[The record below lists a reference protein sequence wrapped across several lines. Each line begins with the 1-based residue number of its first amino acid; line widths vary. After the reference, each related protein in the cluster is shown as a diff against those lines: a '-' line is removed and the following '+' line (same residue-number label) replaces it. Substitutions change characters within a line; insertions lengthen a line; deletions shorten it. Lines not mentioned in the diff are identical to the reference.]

1 MTCNVS
7 DRKLFSGLLLI
18 PGYLNETEQLA
29 LVRSS
34 LSEYTCPPNPLSL
47 LTHYV
52 LPKSN
57 ETSLFSLYASDPE
70 TLVPSIA
77 STLLDVDT
85 PRPSPSPTPSS
96 SSSAKRQLIQNQAAS
111 EEGYDSI
118 VQRVEGWKGDEP
130 SMKLKSKTVRK
141 LVETELR
148 WANLGWVYNVS
159 RGFSSSLFMPL
170 TSIKFLIIGSS
181 PQWTNKAYDFTSTPP
196 PTFPESLAETCKD
209 VVRGIPWDEVFGNI
223 DDVCGEGYEEG
234 GRIRPDGYHNWGEDY
249 GESRLV

>member
-1 MTCNVS
+1 
-7 DRKLFSGLLLI
+7 LI
-18 PGYLNETEQLA
+18 PGYLSEIEQLA

-34 LSEYTCPPNPLSL
+34 LSQYTCPPNPLSL
-47 LTHYV
+47 STHYV
-52 LPKSN
+52 LPKSD
-57 ETSLFSLYASDPE
+57 ETSLFSLYASDSE

-159 RGFSSSLFMPL
+159 RGFLLDP
-170 TSIKFLIIGSS
+170 
-181 PQWTNKAYDFTSTPP
+181 
-196 PTFPESLAETCKD
+196 
-209 VVRGIPWDEVFGNI
+209 
-223 DDVCGEGYEEG
+223 VCD
-234 GRIRPDGYHNWGEDY
+234 I
-249 GESRLV
+249 

>member
-1 MTCNVS
+1 M
-7 DRKLFSGLLLI
+7 I
-18 PGYLNETEQLA
+18 PGYLSEIEQLA

-34 LSEYTCPPNPLSL
+34 LSQYTCPPNPLSL
-47 LTHYV
+47 STHYV
-52 LPKSN
+52 LPKSD
-57 ETSLFSLYASDPE
+57 ETSLFSLYASDSE

-159 RGFSSSLFMPL
+159 RVSSSTLCATSDL
-170 TSIKFLIIGSS
+170 TQFLIIDLL
-181 PQWTNKAYDFTSTPP
+181 P
-196 PTFPESLAETCKD
+196 
-209 VVRGIPWDEVFGNI
+209 
-223 DDVCGEGYEEG
+223 
-234 GRIRPDGYHNWGEDY
+234 
-249 GESRLV
+249 